1 MFQENYLL
9 QEEIKKL
16 KEKIRELQDT
26 VDRQKERLIGIDF
39 NYFSEF
45 LEIERSPFIPPNPIV
60 KLRKL
65 DFLSFHQF

>member
-26 VDRQKERLIGIDF
+26 VDRQKERLIGFDF
-39 NYFSEF
+39 QIF
-45 LEIERSPFIPPNPIV
+45 L
-60 KLRKL
+60 
-65 DFLSFHQF
+65 

>member
-16 KEKIRELQDT
+16 KEKIRQLQDT

-39 NYFSEF
+39 K
-45 LEIERSPFIPPNPIV
+45 LIPRNWKV
-60 KLRKL
+60 A
-65 DFLSFHQF
+65 FYTS